1 MFIDKRLKVNYD
13 IILKRRLSLKV
24 LEGSLSFRQYIPTYP
39 PDQFFLVIQEM
50 QGKMY
55 LAKFIVMFTQ
65 KKPGFIVEVAFL
77 VFYENTFLENFTK
90 DSGERI

>member
-1 MFIDKRLKVNYD
+1 
-13 IILKRRLSLKV
+13 
-24 LEGSLSFRQYIPTYP
+24 
-39 PDQFFLVIQEM
+39 
-50 QGKMY
+50 MY